1 MKRVFTLVV
10 IAVLFITHGTAQ
22 TLDKYIEKLE
32 TARNN
37 KGELSEAYLQALDSV
52 IIQANSANELNT
64 AILYRGKH
72 LETVRKMKGETNA
85 E

>member
-32 TARNN
+32 TVRNN
-37 KGELSEAYLQALDSV
+37 NGELSEAYLQALDSM
-52 IIQANSANELNT
+52 ILQANAVNELNT

-72 LETVRKMKGETNA
+72 LETV
-85 E
+85 